1 MSFICFIIREL
12 DAGLYECVASIIWA
26 SQRLDSEFEELKI
39 VCCELESKYGKEFVK
54 MCRENK
60 SREIVNE
67 KLMQKMSEQAPGNLL
82 VEKYLV
88 EIAKS
93 HNVKYT
99 PNPEI
104 MVRDPDFFYCINNQ
118 KKSGSRSGD
127 SSK

>member
-1 MSFICFIIREL
+1 M
-12 DAGLYECVASIIWA
+12 YECVASIFWA
-26 SQRLDSEFEELKI
+26 SPRIDSECVELKY
-39 VCCELESKYGKEFVK
+39 VCNELEYKYGKEFAK

-67 KLMQKMSEQAPGNLL
+67 KLMQKMSEQAPGDLL

-93 HNVKYT
+93 HKVLYT

-104 MVRDPDFFYCINNQ
+104 SVRDPDFFYNIKDRDNRNGS
-118 KKSGSRSGD
+118 SGGTSVSL
-127 SSK
+127 